1 MNSGILWKEWIS
13 LRFVET
19 SSDGK
24 KALTDLVL
32 GFIKACRTDLMLRCE
47 ASGGRPVPEV
57 SWWNGTQQVET
68 SSSQED
74 SGGIIIIII
83 ITIKS
88 CSMIMMILTMTDL
101 GFLGQAGG
109 TREWDRSCRQ
119 WDQPKAVKVAII
131 MMILIM
137 MMMMKMMMMMMM
149 MMIFQVRS
157 READLVQGS
166 EFGHHGLFSNLSP
179 FHLLL
184 LLPSFPHSDYYAQT
198 PMVSRL
204 QMMLNVSPRELIM
217 SPGES
222 LTIIMSPGESLTR
235 TYLKIYFLLWPYISS
250 CPNKYIIGGNTKIYF
265 KAQYLLVPYLDG
277 SS

>member
-68 SSSQED
+68 SSSSSQED

-137 MMMMKMMMMMMM
+137 MMMMKMKMM

-166 EFGHHGLFSNLSP
+166 ELGHHGLFWNSSSVLI
-179 FHLLL
+179 LMI
-184 LLPSFPHSDYYAQT
+184 FP
-198 PMVSRL
+198 RL
-204 QMMLNVSPRELIM
+204 QWFLASRWCSM
-217 SPGES
+217 SLQE
-222 LTIIMSPGESLTR
+222 
-235 TYLKIYFLLWPYISS
+235 
-250 CPNKYIIGGNTKIYF
+250 N
-265 KAQYLLVPYLDG
+265 
-277 SS
+277 